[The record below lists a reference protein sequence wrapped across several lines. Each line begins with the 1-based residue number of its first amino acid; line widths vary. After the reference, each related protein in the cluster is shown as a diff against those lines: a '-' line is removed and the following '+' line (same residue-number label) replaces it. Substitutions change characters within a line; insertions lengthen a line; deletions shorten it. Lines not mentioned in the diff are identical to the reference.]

1 MNLNQLYYFQAIA
14 RLQHFTKAAEEL
26 HISQPSLSYAMSSLE
41 KELNTCLFEK
51 QGRNVVLTKYG
62 KVFLEHVTA
71 SLNELEMGQLQLKK
85 YTSSEQGQIDIGYVY
100 PLAPRYIPKL
110 ARSFLNEPT
119 NKEVSFTFYQGITSQ
134 LVEGLKSEKYDVIFA
149 SLVPTETDVEFVP
162 LLQHSLSIVVPN
174 DHPLAQNDSLSIET
188 IADYPLV
195 VYNKET
201 GLGQLTLKAF
211 ELAGIY
217 PNITAEAENE
227 QALYGLVAQGFGISL
242 VAVIPEIHLYD
253 VKAIVV
259 EEPYCQRHIHMGYL
273 KNRFQPAALKRF
285 IQYAKEN
292 SFDM

>member
-1 MNLNQLYYFQAIA
+1 MNLNQLYYFQTIA
-14 RLQHFTKAAEEL
+14 RLQHYTKAAEEL

-51 QGRNVVLTKYG
+51 QGRNVILTKYG

-71 SLNELEMGQLQLKK
+71 SLDELEMGKLQLKK

-110 ARSFLNEPT
+110 ARSFLSESI

-134 LVEGLKSEKYDVIFA
+134 LIEGLKSEKYDVIFA
-149 SLVPTETDVEFVP
+149 SLVPTETDVEFIP
-162 LLQHSLSIVVPN
+162 LLQHSLSIVVPT
-174 DHPLAQNDSLSIET
+174 DHPLAINDELSIEDL
-188 IADYPLV
+188 ADYPLV
-195 VYNKET
+195 VYHKDT

-211 ELAGIY
+211 ELAGMY

-242 VAVIPEIHLYD
+242 AAIIPEIELYD
-253 VKAIVV
+253 VKIIQVK
-259 EEPYCQRHIHMGYL
+259 EPYCQRHIHMGYL

-285 IQYAKEN
+285 IQYSKDNGFE
-292 SFDM
+292 M